1 MNQTGKSSFFNTTSY
16 SGQVFPG
23 SVRDGRILDRDL
35 HFFHNGDGMSD
46 TLNTLIEKIQRE
58 GIEEAEAKAQQIE
71 TEASERARRMIEEA
85 KTKADLLLSETRHSI
100 DKIKKSEETALKHA
114 GRNLLISLRQEINAT
129 LLKVIKEDIRE
140 TLSDEMLYGII
151 ERLILEQSANPK
163 NDIVVILTPQEL
175 TALGSFLV
183 NLQER
188 IKKCITLQHSDQF
201 DRGFVISY
209 DAGKSYFDFSDHALG
224 EAVMKYL
231 KPRLAAILNEPTSS
245 EPIAL

>member
-1 MNQTGKSSFFNTTSY
+1 
-16 SGQVFPG
+16 
-23 SVRDGRILDRDL
+23 
-35 HFFHNGDGMSD
+35 
-46 TLNTLIEKIQRE
+46 
-58 GIEEAEAKAQQIE
+58 
-71 TEASERARRMIEEA
+71 MIEEA
-85 KTKADLLLSETRHSI
+85 RTKADLILSEAKQNLE
-100 DKIKKSEETALKHA
+100 KIKKSDETALSQA

-140 TLSDEMLYGII
+140 TLSNEMLYGII
-151 ERLILEQSANPK
+151 EKLILEQSAHPET
-163 NDIVVILTPQEL
+163 DIIVILTPQEL

-188 IKKCITLQHSDQF
+188 IKKSITLRHSNQF

-231 KPRLAAILNEPTSS
+231 KPRLAAILS
-245 EPIAL
+245 EPASAEQTAL